1 MRERR
6 RETQMTRLARETRK
20 TDETRNARLT
30 RGDGRDAER
39 GEERCEGTNNEKRV
53 FVDYLREPPGERER
67 ER

>member
-30 RGDGRDAER
+30 RGMEETQR
-39 GEERCEGTNNEKRV
+39 GGKKGV
-53 FVDYLREPPGERER
+53 RER
-67 ER
+67 ITRSEFL